1 MLRLRFHGR
10 GGQGAK
16 VASRVLGTAAF
27 LEGCYAQDFPLYG
40 AERRGAPI
48 AAFTRIG
55 KAPIMERGV
64 ITEPDVVIVMD
75 ETLMRDPRAKPVSGL
90 KKGGVVFINTP
101 CSPEEAQSTYELSA
115 QVITLDLTKIGLEI
129 LGRPILS
136 TLAGAV
142 AARIV
147 GLKEASVLTAV
158 EQEISKIVT
167 DSALVEKNKEAARRS
182 FNALAPAEIK
192 TRKSVRKGSAV
203 MTMPY
208 EPALVSSPTI
218 NAIGNTPLRK
228 TGNWRCF
235 KPVWDLDLCT
245 KCTICAQKCPEGCIS
260 IDEEG
265 YPVVD
270 YDNCKGCLICVEE
283 CPRGGITAVR
293 ENHTASLSTQ
303 VKKQEQ
309 EEEEVE
315 Q

>member
-27 LEGCYAQDFPLYG
+27 LEGCSAQDFPLYG

-75 ETLMRDPRAKPVSGL
+75 QTLMRDPRAKPVSGL
-90 KKGGVVFINTP
+90 KEGGVVFINTS
-101 CSPEEAQSTYELSA
+101 CSPEEAQREYELAA
-115 QVITLDLTKIGLEI
+115 QVLTLDLTKIGLEI
-129 LGRPILS
+129 LGIPVLS

-147 GLKEASVLTAV
+147 GLKEASLLAAV
-158 EQEISKIVT
+158 EQEIFKIVT
-167 DSALVEKNKEAARRS
+167 DSALVEKNREAARRS
-182 FNALAPAEIK
+182 FNALIPVEIK
-192 TRKSVRKGSAV
+192 TRKAVRKGSAV
-203 MTMPY
+203 ISMPY

-228 TGNWRCF
+228 TGNWRVF
-235 KPVWDLDLCT
+235 RPVWDLDLCT
-245 KCTICAQKCPEGCIS
+245 KCTICAQKCPEGCIA
-260 IDEEG
+260 IDAEG
-265 YPVVD
+265 FPVVD

-283 CPRGGITAVR
+283 CPHGAITAIR
-293 ENHTASLSTQ
+293 ENHTTSSSARA
-303 VKKQEQ
+303 KEQEQ
-309 EEEEVE
+309 EEEVV

>member
-64 ITEPDVVIVMD
+64 ITNPDVVIVMD

-90 KKGGVVFINTP
+90 KEGGVVFINSP
-101 CSPEEAQSTYELSA
+101 CSPEDAQSTYELTA
-115 QVITLDLTKIGLEI
+115 RVITLDLTKIGLEI
-129 LGRPILS
+129 LGMPVLS
-136 TLAGAV
+136 TLAGAG
-142 AARIV
+142 AARII

-158 EQEISKIVT
+158 EQEIGKIVT
-167 DSALVEKNKEAARRS
+167 ESELVEKNIEAARHS
-182 FNALAPAEIK
+182 FNALTPVEIK
-192 TRKSVRKGSAV
+192 TRETVRKGSAV
-203 MTMPY
+203 TSMPY

-218 NAIGNTPLRK
+218 NAIGNAPLRK

-235 KPVWDLDLCT
+235 RPVWDLELCT
-245 KCTICAQKCPEGCIS
+245 KCTICSQKCPEGCIS
-260 IDEEG
+260 IDDEG
-265 YPVVD
+265 YPTVD

-283 CPRGGITAVR
+283 CPHKAITAVR
-293 ENHTASLSTQ
+293 ENHTASLSLRAQ
-303 VKKQEQ
+303 EQEQ
-309 EEEEVE
+309 EEEVA
-315 Q
+315 